1 MPVEFDISNI
11 ISPNEINLD
20 ANQVINVDSNNLS
33 AVNEFKKKYLE
44 LFDSLFEIVE
54 GSNNLKLLINKT
66 YYKSSD
72 NSNEKNKLRFLQKGL
87 PGVGNLASSNR
98 ITEFEDYSD
107 EVYKLFSLIIANDQE
122 DVN

>member
-1 MPVEFDISNI
+1 M
-11 ISPNEINLD
+11 
-20 ANQVINVDSNNLS
+20 
-33 AVNEFKKKYLE
+33 
-44 LFDSLFEIVE
+44 
-54 GSNNLKLLINKT
+54 
-66 YYKSSD
+66 
-72 NSNEKNKLRFLQKGL
+72 QKGL